1 MMQLW
6 LDVDGGGEWLAVIA
20 EEIYR
25 TEISCAVLI
34 IIITV
39 AVFCESSERLA
50 ESFVTIIMTSSS
62 SGQYN
67 INSYNNDKT
76 TTSTL
81 AVQLTD

>member
-1 MMQLW
+1 ML
-6 LDVDGGGEWLAVIA
+6 I
-20 EEIYR
+20 
-25 TEISCAVLI
+25 I

-67 INSYNNDKT
+67 INSYNNDT
-76 TTSTL
+76 NNTTSTL

>member
-1 MMQLW
+1 ML
-6 LDVDGGGEWLAVIA
+6 I
-20 EEIYR
+20 I
-25 TEISCAVLI
+25 I

-39 AVFCESSERLA
+39 AVVFCESIERLA

-67 INSYNNDKT
+67 INSYNNDNN